1 MTSESGGIEMHIVT
15 ILGGPRTD
23 GNTDRL
29 LDWSERALKEW
40 RHDVTR
46 INLADLTI
54 RGCTSCF
61 ACMESADEP
70 GCVLSDDASGVFS
83 QLTAADAVIYA
94 TPLYM
99 WSYASQ
105 LKALL
110 DRSICLVRDHGSP
123 ECRSFVD
130 GKPAALLVSC
140 AGPDDGNADLIRAN
154 FERFADYV
162 RFDHRGVYVFPHCT
176 DVNML
181 PNVHGTSSRDL
192 ARALVA

>member
-1 MTSESGGIEMHIVT
+1 MNIVT

-29 LDWSERALKEW
+29 LDWTERALKDW

-46 INLADLTI
+46 INLAELKVN
-54 RGCTSCF
+54 GCKSCF
-61 ACMESADEP
+61 ACAESADKP
-70 GCVLSDDASGVFS
+70 GCVLSDDGPAIFDQMVG
-83 QLTAADAVIYA
+83 ADAILIA

-99 WSYASQ
+99 WGYAAQ

-110 DRSICLVRDHGSP
+110 DRSICLVRGNGGP
-123 ECRSFVD
+123 EHRSFVD

-140 AGPDDGNADLIRAN
+140 AGPIDGNADLIQSS
-154 FERFADYV
+154 FLRFANYTRLD
-162 RFDHRGVYVFPHCT
+162 DRGVYVFPHCT

-181 PNVHGTSSRDL
+181 PNTHGNESRDL
-192 ARALVA
+192 ARALTE

>member
-1 MTSESGGIEMHIVT
+1 MNIVT

-29 LDWSERALKEW
+29 LDWTERALKDW

-46 INLADLTI
+46 INLGELTV

-61 ACMESADEP
+61 ACAESEDTP
-70 GCVLSDDASGVFS
+70 GCVLSDDGPTVFS
-83 QLTAADAVIYA
+83 KMVAADAILFA

-110 DRSICLVRDHGSP
+110 DRSICLVKGHGGP
-123 ECRSFVD
+123 EHRSFVQ
-130 GKPAALLVSC
+130 GKPTALLVSC
-140 AGPDDGNADLIRAN
+140 GGPDEGNADLIRSL
-154 FERFADYV
+154 FPRYADYA
-162 RFDHRGVYVFPHCT
+162 RLDNRGIFVFPHCT

-181 PNVHGTSSRDL
+181 PNTHGNESREL
-192 ARALVA
+192 ARCLTE

>member
-1 MTSESGGIEMHIVT
+1 MNIVT

-29 LDWSERALKEW
+29 LDWTERALKDW
-40 RHDVTR
+40 RHDVMR

-54 RGCTSCF
+54 HGCKSCF
-61 ACMESADEP
+61 ACTESADEP
-70 GCVLSDDASGVFS
+70 GCVLSDDGPAVFA
-83 QLTAADAVIYA
+83 QMVAADAIVYA

-99 WSYASQ
+99 WGYAAQ

-110 DRSICLVRDHGSP
+110 DRSICLVRGVGTA
-123 ECRSFVD
+123 EYRSFVE

-140 AGPDDGNADLIRAN
+140 AGPDDGNADLIRKS
-154 FERFADYV
+154 FSRFADYTHL
-162 RFDHRGVYVFPHCT
+162 DDRGVFVFPHCT

-181 PNVHGTSSRDL
+181 PNSHGNQSREL
-192 ARALVA
+192 ARALTD